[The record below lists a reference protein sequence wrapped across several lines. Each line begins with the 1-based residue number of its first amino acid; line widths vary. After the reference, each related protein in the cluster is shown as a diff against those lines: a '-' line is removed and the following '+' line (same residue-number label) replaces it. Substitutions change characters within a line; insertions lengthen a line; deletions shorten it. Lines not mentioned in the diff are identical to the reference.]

1 VGNTFT
7 GSTVYTAMITLS
19 PRSGYTLT
27 GITANFFT
35 VSGSSASN
43 GADSG
48 VVTAVFPVTIAVPD
62 MTPPTLTA
70 ANASGT
76 NHNSTTLN
84 FTSDEAGIYYY
95 LVYAAADPAP
105 GVTAVKAQGAAAAKG
120 AATAAAGVNTAY
132 VRGLAAS
139 TAYKAYVVVED
150 AAGNISAALEIPF
163 STTSAAPTAYAL
175 TVSAGTGGR
184 VSGTA
189 SGNYS
194 AGTRVNLAAAPINS
208 NYSFSGW
215 SVTGVSVSNTPSIS
229 FVMPARSVTVTAI
242 FTPNP
247 TEPTAQPT
255 PTAAQPGTTEPTTT
269 EPDAVD
275 PGATE
280 PTTTEPDATEPDATE
295 PTTTE
300 PDATE
305 SATTEPDA
313 TQPGTTEPTTTES
326 DTTGPG
332 ATEPGATEPDAT
344 EPGATQP
351 NMTEPDVTE
360 PATTQPNTT
369 DPKATETGTTEPDA
383 TQPAVTK
390 PDTPKPIVRPGGARP
405 DNPGSG
411 GGSPTSPGNSGG
423 SNPSG
428 GSDPRNGNGGGS
440 NSGGGSRVAGM
451 FPNPAEMP
459 ARVTWNSPFIDV
471 NRDDWYYDSVRFA
484 YQSGL
489 FAETSPANFDPKGTM
504 TRGMLVTVLWQ
515 LAGSPPADGETGLID
530 VRADAW
536 YSGAVNWAAMS
547 GIVSGAGGNLFVPDA
562 EITRQD
568 LAVILM
574 NYLRCSGRQ
583 LMNKRTYSEFADSG
597 NIAGYAKASVEAL
610 YKAGV
615 VSGKPNS
622 IFDPKSS
629 ATRAE
634 IAVMLQRFIYA
645 VIPY

>member
-1 VGNTFT
+1 
-7 GSTVYTAMITLS
+7 
-19 PRSGYTLT
+19 
-27 GITANFFT
+27 
-35 VSGSSASN
+35 
-43 GADSG
+43 
-48 VVTAVFPVTIAVPD
+48 

-76 NHNSTTLN
+76 NHNSTTLH

-95 LVYAAADPAP
+95 LVCAATDPAP
-105 GVTAVKAQGAAAAKG
+105 GVTAIKAQGAAAAKG
-120 AATAAAGVNTAY
+120 AATAAAGANTAY

-163 STTSAAPTAYAL
+163 GTTSAAPTAYAL

-269 EPDAVD
+269 EPNAVD

-313 TQPGTTEPTTTES
+313 TQPGTTEPSVTDPATTQPN
-326 DTTGPG
+326 TTDPN
-332 ATEPGATEPDAT
+332 ATGPGATEPDAT
-344 EPGATQP
+344 EPDATQP
-351 NMTEPDVTE
+351 NMTEPDVTD

-369 DPKATETGTTEPDA
+369 DPNDTEPGTTEPDA

-423 SNPSG
+423 SNPGGNSSPRGDSDPGG
-428 GSDPRNGNGGGS
+428 GSDPRNGNDGGS
-440 NSGGGSRVAGM
+440 NPGGGSRVAGI
-451 FPNPAEMP
+451 FPNLADIPTRA
-459 ARVTWNSPFIDV
+459 AWTSPFSDV
-471 NRDDWYYDSVRFA
+471 NENDWYHDSIGFA
-484 YQSGL
+484 HQNGL

-504 TRGMLVTVLWQ
+504 TRGALVTVLWQ
-515 LAGSPPADGETGLID
+515 LAGSPPAVRETDLTD
-530 VRADAW
+530 VKADAW
-536 YSGAVNWAAMS
+536 YSGAVSWAAMS
-547 GIVSGAGGNLFVPDA
+547 RIVSGTGGNQFSPDA

-574 NYLRCSGRQ
+574 NYLRYSGKQ
-583 LMNKRTYSEFADSG
+583 LVNKRTYSEFADSG
-597 NIAGYAKASVEAL
+597 NIAGYAKASVEVL
-610 YKAGV
+610 YEAGV
-615 VSGKPNS
+615 VGGKPNG
-622 IFDPKSS
+622 IFDPKGN

-634 IAVMLQRFIYA
+634 IAAMLQRFIYA